1 MTLLN
6 SFISFKNFLV
16 ESFWGFPGDSD
27 GIESAY
33 STGDP
38 GSILGKIPWRR
49 EWLPTLVFLPGEF
62 HGQKSLAGYGPWG
75 CKDWDTTE

>member
-6 SFISFKNFLV
+6 SLISSKNFLV

-27 GIESAY
+27 GIESAC

-38 GSILGKIPWRR
+38 GSI
-49 EWLPTLVFLPGEF
+49 PG
-62 HGQKSLAGYGPWG
+62 
-75 CKDWDTTE
+75 